1 MKGKLN
7 HAREREKSGGEKG
20 GEKGEK
26 GGKDV
31 VGRERGARDP
41 SDGSGGWRLGLASLP
56 HLPPLF
62 SYSLPA
68 PEHDEESHPRS
79 RDE

>member
-1 MKGKLN
+1 VKGKLN
-7 HAREREKSGGEKG
+7 HAREREKSGEEKG

-26 GGKDV
+26 GGKNV